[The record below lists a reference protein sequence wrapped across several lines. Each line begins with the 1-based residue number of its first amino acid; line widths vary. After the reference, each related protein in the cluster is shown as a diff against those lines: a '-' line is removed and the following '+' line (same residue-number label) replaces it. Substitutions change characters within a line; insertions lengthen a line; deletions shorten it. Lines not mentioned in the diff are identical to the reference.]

1 MSFSRGLNASKATF
15 TKNRTPDSVSPFSGL
30 CTTCLEGCPGLCEVG
45 KSAFRGREVLYP
57 QPYGTTTFASEKDY
71 PVDFSHF
78 NIMGTAVGAQG
89 IEADSDKAIFPAA
102 SVESKVGVEN
112 PIKLKVPFVVPGL
125 GSTKVAADNWEDLAA
140 GCAISGAILTIG
152 ENVCGMD
159 PESVFKNGKVVHSP
173 NLKKRVQNFR
183 DWQDGYGEI
192 VVQSNVEDTKL
203 GVLEYAI
210 GELGVKAVELKWGQG
225 AKNIGGEVKVR
236 TLEEALT
243 LKKRGYV
250 VYPDPEDLYVQ
261 ELFKAGSF
269 KEFERHSRV
278 GMVTEESFLARVD
291 ELRNLGAEYVFLK
304 TGAYR
309 PADLARAVK
318 YSSKARIDMLTIDG
332 AGGGTG
338 MSPWRMMN
346 EWGVPTVYL
355 QSLLYNYLERI
366 RKQGEFIPNI
376 CVAGGFSLEDHIYK
390 GFALAAPYVNAIG
403 MARAP
408 LTAVMVGKTMCSAC
422 DDGKVP
428 ADVAKK
434 YGTSREQVFNS
445 LHKLKGIYGN
455 DINKIPAGALGLYT
469 YFDRLQ
475 TGMQQLMCGSRKF
488 ALEYITRDDLVCLT
502 REAADVSGIPFIM
515 DADNEEADRI
525 LSRSSS
531 AETYSFEQYKRPAS
545 SK

>member
-1 MSFSRGLNASKATF
+1 MSFSKGLNASKATF

-30 CTTCLEGCPGLCEVG
+30 CTTCVEGCPGLCEVG

-78 NIMGTAVGAQG
+78 NIMGTAVGAHG

-102 SVESKVGVEN
+102 SVESKVGTGK
-112 PIKLKVPFVVPGL
+112 PILLKVPFVVPGL
-125 GSTKVAADNWEDLAA
+125 GSTKVAADNWDDLAA
-140 GCAISGAILTIG
+140 GTAISGAILTIG

-159 PESVFKNGKVVHSP
+159 PECVIKSGKVVHSP
-173 NLKKRVQNFR
+173 SLKKRIQGFR

-192 VVQSNVEDTKL
+192 VLQSNVEDTKL

-225 AKNIGGEVKVR
+225 AKNIGGEVKIS
-236 TLEEALT
+236 TLKEALL
-243 LKKRGYV
+243 LKRRGYI
-250 VYPDPEDLYVQ
+250 VYPDPENLTVQ

-269 KEFERHSRV
+269 REFERHSRV
-278 GMVTEESFLARVD
+278 GMVTEESFLARVE
-291 ELRNLGAEYVFLK
+291 ELRSLGAQYVFLK

-318 YSSKARIDMLTIDG
+318 FSSKAKIDLLTVDG

-346 EWGVPTVYL
+346 EWGIPTVYL
-355 QSLLYNYLERI
+355 ESLLYKYMEQIKR
-366 RKQGEFIPNI
+366 QGEFVPNI
-376 CVAGGFSLEDHIYK
+376 CMAGGFSLEDQIFK

-403 MARAP
+403 MARSP
-408 LTAVMVGKTMCSAC
+408 LSAVMVGKTLGKAAAE
-422 DDGKVP
+422 GKVP
-428 ADVAKK
+428 PDIAKK
-434 YGTSREQVFNS
+434 YGTTRDQIFNS
-445 LHKLKGIYGN
+445 IYKLKVKYGK
-455 DINKIPAGALGLYT
+455 DVDKIPSGALGLFS

-475 TGMQQLMCGSRKF
+475 TGMQQLMCGARKF
-488 ALEYITRDDLVCLT
+488 SLEYITRDDLVAIT
-502 REAADVSGIPFIM
+502 RDAAEVSGIPFVM
-515 DADNEEADRI
+515 DADRDEVAQI
-525 LSRSSS
+525 LGGSTPAEKYSLRSISS
-531 AETYSFEQYKRPAS
+531 V
-545 SK
+545 

>member
-1 MSFSRGLNASKATF
+1 MSFSKGLNASKATL

-45 KSAFRGREVLYP
+45 RSAFRGREVLYP

-102 SVESKVGVEN
+102 NVESQVGVN
-112 PIKLKVPFVVPGL
+112 DPIKLRVPFVVPGL

-159 PESVFKNGKVVHSP
+159 PECVIKGGKVVHSP
-173 NLKKRVQNFR
+173 NLKKRVEDYRN
-183 DWQDGYGEI
+183 WQDGYGEI
-192 VVQSNVEDTKL
+192 VLQCNVEDTTL

-210 GELGVKAVELKWGQG
+210 SELGVTAVELKWGQG
-225 AKNIGGEVKVR
+225 AKNIGGEVKVS
-236 TLEEALT
+236 TLKEALT
-243 LKKRGYV
+243 LKRRGYV
-250 VYPDPEDLYVQ
+250 VHPDPEDLNVQ
-261 ELFKAGSF
+261 ELFKAGAF
-269 KEFERHSRV
+269 REFERHSRV
-278 GMVTEESFLARVD
+278 GMVTEESFMARVAQ
-291 ELRNLGAEYVFLK
+291 LRSAGAKHVFLK

-318 YSSKARIDMLTIDG
+318 FSSQAKIDLLTVDG

-346 EWGVPTVYL
+346 EWGIPTVYL
-355 QSLLYNYLERI
+355 ESLLYNYLEQI
-366 RKQGEFIPNI
+366 RQQGEFVPNI
-376 CVAGGFSLEDHIYK
+376 CMAGGFSLEDQVFK

-408 LTAVMVGKTMCSAC
+408 LTAVMVGKTLCKAAAE
-422 DDGKVP
+422 GKVP
-428 ADVAKK
+428 ADIAKK
-434 YGTSREQVFNS
+434 YGTSREQIFNI
-445 LHKLKGIYGN
+445 LYKLKDKYGS
-455 DINKIPAGALGLYT
+455 DTDKIPAGALGVYT

-488 ALEYITRDDLVCLT
+488 ALEYITRDDLVAMT
-502 REAADVSGIPFIM
+502 KDAAEVSGIPFVM
-515 DADNEEADRI
+515 DADKDEAAMI
-525 LSRSSS
+525 LSGRANAEAVQLRSI
-531 AETYSFEQYKRPAS
+531 K

>member
-1 MSFSRGLNASKATF
+1 MSFSKGVNASKATF

-102 SVESKVGVEN
+102 SVESQVGTGT
-112 PIKLKVPFVVPGL
+112 PIKLRVPFVVPGL

-140 GCAISGAILTIG
+140 GTAISGAILTIG

-159 PESVFKNGKVVHSP
+159 PASVIKGGRVVSSP
-173 NLKKRVQNFR
+173 NLKKRVENFR
-183 DWQDGYGEI
+183 DWQDGYGEV

-225 AKNIGGEVKVR
+225 AKNIGGEVKIN
-236 TLEEALT
+236 TLSEALA

-261 ELFKAGSF
+261 ELFKAGAF
-269 KEFERHSRV
+269 REFERHSRV
-278 GMVTEESFLARVD
+278 GMVTEESFLARVE
-291 ELRNLGAEYVFLK
+291 ELRALGAQYVFLK

-318 YSSKARIDMLTIDG
+318 FSSKAKIDMLTVDG

-346 EWGVPTVYL
+346 EWGIPTVYIEA
-355 QSLLYNYLERI
+355 LLYNYLERI
-366 RKQGEFIPNI
+366 RQQGEFIPNI
-376 CVAGGFSLEDHIYK
+376 CVAGGFSLEDHIFK

-403 MARAP
+403 MARSP
-408 LTAVMVGKTMCSAC
+408 LTAVMVGKTLCSAC
-422 DDGKVP
+422 DQGKVP
-428 ADVAKK
+428 ADIAKK
-434 YGTSREQVFNS
+434 YGTSREQVFS
-445 LHKLKGIYGN
+445 SIHKLKEKYGN
-455 DINKIPAGALGLYT
+455 DISKIPTGALGVYT

-475 TGMQQLMCGSRKF
+475 TGMQQLMCGARKF
-488 ALEYITRDDLVCLT
+488 ALQYITRDDLASLT
-502 REAADVSGIPFIM
+502 REAADVSGIPFVM
-515 DADNEEADRI
+515 DLDRDEAEQI
-525 LSRSSS
+525 LSGGSSTVQGFNQDFRSASSS
-531 AETYSFEQYKRPAS
+531 
-545 SK
+545 

>member
-1 MSFSRGLNASKATF
+1 MTFSKGLNASKTTF

-89 IEADSDKAIFPAA
+89 IEADSNKAIFPAVN
-102 SVESKVGVEN
+102 VESKIGTGD
-112 PIKLKVPFVVPGL
+112 PIKLKIPFVVPGL
-125 GSTKVAADNWEDLAA
+125 GSTKVAAINWEDLAT
-140 GCAISGAILTIG
+140 GTAISGAILTVG

-159 PESVFKNGKVVHSP
+159 SECVIKNGRVVHSP
-173 NLKKRVQNFR
+173 NLKKRVQDFW
-183 DWQDGYGEI
+183 DWQDGYGEV
-192 VVQSNVEDTKL
+192 VVQSNVEDTTL

-210 GELGVKAVELKWGQG
+210 QELGVNAVELKWGQG
-225 AKNIGGEVKVR
+225 AKNIGGEVKIS
-236 TLEEALT
+236 TLKEALL
-243 LKKRGYV
+243 LKRRGYV
-250 VYPDPEDLYVQ
+250 VYPDPEDLTVQ
-261 ELFKAGSF
+261 ELFKSSAF
-269 KEFERHSRV
+269 KEFERHSRI
-278 GMVTEESFLARVD
+278 GMVTEESFLARVE
-291 ELRNLGAEYVFLK
+291 ELRNLGAKYVFLK

-318 YSSKARIDMLTIDG
+318 FSSQAKIDMLTVDG

-346 EWGVPTVYL
+346 EWGIPTIYL
-355 QSLLYNYLERI
+355 ESLLYDYLERI
-366 RKQGEFIPNI
+366 KHQGEFVPNV
-376 CVAGGFSLEDHIYK
+376 CMAGGFSLEDQIFK

-408 LTAVMVGKTMCSAC
+408 LTAVMVGKTLGRAIV
-422 DDGKVP
+422 DGKVP
-428 ADVAKK
+428 TDIATKF
-434 YGTSREQVFNS
+434 GTTREQIFNS
-445 LHKLKGIYGN
+445 IHKLKDTYGN
-455 DINKIPAGALGLYT
+455 DVHKIPAGALGLYT

-475 TGMQQLMCGSRKF
+475 TGMQQLMCGARKF
-488 ALEYITRDDLVCLT
+488 SLAYITRDDLVSLT
-502 REAADVSGIPFIM
+502 REAEDVSGITFVM
-515 DADNEEADRI
+515 DSDRAAADRI
-525 LSRSSS
+525 LGGHSTTEMYTIRS
-531 AETYSFEQYKRPAS
+531 AS

>member
-1 MSFSRGLNASKATF
+1 MTFSKGVNASKATL

-30 CTTCLEGCPGLCEVG
+30 CTTCLEGCPGMCEVG

-89 IEADSDKAIFPAA
+89 IEADSDKAIFAA
-102 SVESKVGVEN
+102 VNVESQVGTGN
-112 PIKLKVPFVVPGL
+112 PIRLKVPFVVPGL
-125 GSTKVAADNWEDLAA
+125 GSTKVAADNWVDLAA
-140 GCAISGAILTIG
+140 GTAMSGAILTIG

-159 PESVFKNGKVVHSP
+159 PESVIRNGRVVSSP
-173 NLKKRVQNFR
+173 NLQKRVQNYR
-183 DWQDGYGEI
+183 DWQDGYGEV

-210 GELGVKAVELKWGQG
+210 SELGVKAVELKWGQG
-225 AKNIGGEVKVR
+225 AKNIGGEVKIS
-236 TLEEALT
+236 TLAEALK

-261 ELFKAGSF
+261 ELFKSGAF
-269 KEFERHSRV
+269 REFERHSRV
-278 GMVTEESFLARVD
+278 GMVTEESFLARVE
-291 ELRNLGAEYVFLK
+291 ELRSLGAEYVFLK

-318 YSSKARIDMLTIDG
+318 FSSLAKIDLLTVDG

-346 EWGVPTVYL
+346 EWGIPTVYL
-355 QSLLYNYLERI
+355 ESLLYNYLEQI
-366 RKQGEFIPNI
+366 REQGEFVPSV
-376 CVAGGFSLEDHIYK
+376 CMAGGFSLEDNVFK

-403 MARAP
+403 MARSP
-408 LTAVMVGKTMCSAC
+408 LTAVMVGKTLCTAC
-422 DDGKVP
+422 DEGKVP
-428 ADVAKK
+428 ADIAKK
-434 YGTSREQVFNS
+434 YGTSREQIFS
-445 LHKLKGIYGN
+445 SIHKLKGIYGN
-455 DINKIPAGALGLYT
+455 DISKIPAGALGVYT

-475 TGMQQLMCGSRKF
+475 TGLQQLMCGARKF
-488 ALEYITRDDLVCLT
+488 ALEYITRDDLVAMT
-502 REAADVSGIPFIM
+502 RDAADVSGIPFVM
-515 DADNEEADRI
+515 DADKAEAESI
-525 LSRSSS
+525 LRAGVVSEASVKPFRVASSS
-531 AETYSFEQYKRPAS
+531 
-545 SK
+545 